1 MKRDCPDC
9 KPLLNELLIAATAE
23 SSLRDKL
30 RTAEGEVDE
39 ERVSALRQEHQ
50 GALNDHRQA
59 LIAISLHQY
68 AAHPTAKSSW
78 DRSQQ
83 NTRESW

>member
-9 KPLLNELLIAATAE
+9 KRLLNELLIAAAAE

-30 RTAEGEVDE
+30 RTAEGEVYD
-39 ERVSALRQEHQ
+39 ERVSALRQKHQ
-50 GALNDHRQA
+50 AALKDHRQA

-68 AAHPTAKSSW
+68 AGHPTAVSSW

-83 NTRESW
+83 NARDS